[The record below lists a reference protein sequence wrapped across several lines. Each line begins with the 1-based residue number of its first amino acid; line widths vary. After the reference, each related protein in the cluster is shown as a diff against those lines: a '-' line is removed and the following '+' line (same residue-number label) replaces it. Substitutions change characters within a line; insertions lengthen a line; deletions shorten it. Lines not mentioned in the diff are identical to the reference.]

1 MKKIKSIKQLKAE
14 KKRLIER
21 QAELEKAIKYD
32 WRDVKESL
40 TPTNVAGQA
49 FSKMF
54 EEKDKQNGNSFIAD
68 SIAQIAA
75 GIAKKLAEKAE
86 GKISSWFKK

>member
-14 KKRLIER
+14 KKRLTER
-21 QAELEKAIKYD
+21 QAELKKAIKYD

-49 FSKMF
+49 FSKIF
-54 EEKDKQNGNSFIAD
+54 EEKDKLNGNTFIAD

-75 GIAKKLAEKAE
+75 GIVRKLAGKAE
-86 GKISSWFKK
+86 EKIGSWFKK

>member
-14 KKRLIER
+14 KERLIER

-49 FSKMF
+49 FSKIF
-54 EEKDKQNGNSFIAD
+54 EEKDKQNGNTFIAD
-68 SIAQIAA
+68 GIAQVAA
-75 GIAKKLAEKAE
+75 GFVKKLVEKAE
-86 GKISSWFKK
+86 GKFSSWFKK